1 VHVELAEALKR
12 RRSIR
17 LYTGEP
23 VARSVIEALID
34 AAITAPSSWNAQP
47 WHFHVALGAAR
58 HAVGEAVA
66 QSTRFLE
73 EYANILPPDMLDR
86 AAKFYADL
94 GKAPVVIGV
103 SVPWS
108 DDEVERINSLV
119 SAGAA
124 IENLMLCATDLGLGA
139 CCITAPRWVVDQVK
153 AAFGIPDD
161 RSIAGLVLVGKPAEE
176 PIPTERRCDVVTY
189 LE

>member
-1 VHVELAEALKR
+1 VHVELAEVLKR

-23 VARSVIEALID
+23 IPTGVIEDLID
-34 AAITAPSSWNAQP
+34 AAISAPSSLNSQP

-58 HAVGEAVA
+58 KAVGEAVA

-73 EYANILPPDMLDR
+73 EYASILPAGQLEK

-94 GKAPVVIGV
+94 GNAPVVIGV
-103 SVPWS
+103 SVPDS
-108 DDEVERINSLV
+108 QDDVDRTNTLV

-124 IENLMLCATDLGLGA
+124 IENLMLRATDLGFGA
-139 CCITAPRWVVDQVK
+139 CCITAPRWVIDEVK
-153 AAFGIPDD
+153 AALGVADD
-161 RSIAGLVLVGKPAEE
+161 RVLAGLVLVGVPAEE
-176 PIPTERRCDVVTY
+176 PIPTERRRDAVTY